1 MEARSIHIS
10 RRAAIVATARVLV
23 SAAGVAMIV
32 PLQVYAKAAKADF
45 FYQDK
50 PKEGKTCATCRLF
63 FAAEAGKGTCAV
75 VEGDI
80 SATGWCMAHSPR
92 S

>member
-1 MEARSIHIS
+1 MKAQLIHIS
-10 RRAAIVATARVLV
+10 RRAAIVATTGVLV
-23 SAAGVAMIV
+23 RAVGVAMFL
-32 PLQVYAKAAKADF
+32 PLQVCAKAAKADF

-63 FAAEAGKGTCAV
+63 LATETGKGTCDV